1 MCRERR
7 SAVIPSAARDLQLS
21 LLLARKVASRAVS
34 SNNSSTADG
43 EKHPWAAR
51 RFASKRLSSPRRPS
65 FARDNLFPGA
75 DMSADCLFCRIV
87 RREIPATIVAEDD
100 HCLAFNDI
108 GPKAPT
114 HVLVI
119 PKAHFATLNDVK
131 DSQVTGRLF
140 AMVQQIARD
149 KGFDTKG

>member
-1 MCRERR
+1 
-7 SAVIPSAARDLQLS
+7 V
-21 LLLARKVASRAVS
+21 
-34 SNNSSTADG
+34 
-43 EKHPWAAR
+43 
-51 RFASKRLSSPRRPS
+51 
-65 FARDNLFPGA
+65 
-75 DMSADCLFCRIV
+75 SADCLFCRIV

-131 DSQVTGRLF
+131 DPQVTGRLF
-140 AMVQQIARD
+140 AMVQEIARD
-149 KGFDTKG
+149 KGFDAKGYRTVINTNEDGGQTVHHLHVHILAGRRLQWPPG